1 MSSQIAT
8 PLSKNTVPLVYIPRI
23 GQYTQEQIIQHLF
36 VTNIAIVS
44 RVDFVELEQKDQ
56 DKTQDKDTKYYSAFL
71 HVSQWLNP
79 HIERQILANNF
90 RLYINDRQYWILLVG
105 KPVQMVP
112 ETKLNIHQIACYTQ
126 ELEKKN
132 ADLEEKTKAMEKRME
147 EMEEANAKRME
158 LMEDALTKQSHQIEL
173 LVAELIRR
181 DDAMPLQKPQ
191 LRRNDSHGSYVV
203 PSSVSHAEDEMDLT
217 ARNNRWNR
225 RRLHAF
231 ALSCLEK

>member
-8 PLSKNTVPLVYIPRI
+8 PLSNNTVPLVYIPRV
-23 GQYTQEQIIQHLF
+23 GQYTQDQIIQHLF
-36 VTNIAIVS
+36 VSNVAIVS

-56 DKTQDKDTKYYSAFL
+56 DKDQNLDKLSSKYYSAFL
-71 HVSQWLNP
+71 HVSLWMNKS
-79 HIERQILANNF
+79 IERQILANNF

-158 LMEDALTKQSHQIEL
+158 LMEDALSKQSHQIEL

-203 PSSVSHAEDEMDLT
+203 PSVSHGEMKMIIE
-217 ARNNRWNR
+217 
-225 RRLHAF
+225 HH
-231 ALSCLEK
+231 LSANKY